1 MAPIRASPRT
11 YSTANDI
18 RCYTNSFVG
27 IWGNFYG
34 AASYVDPD
42 RRTAVLA
49 AVVRDGRLHDTEV

>member
-18 RCYTNSFVG
+18 RRYINSFVG

-34 AASYVDPD
+34 AAS
-42 RRTAVLA
+42 
-49 AVVRDGRLHDTEV
+49 